1 MISAKRR
8 AFTLVELL
16 VVIAIIGILIAML
29 LPAVQG
35 AREAARRSQCLQHL
49 AQLSGAVQNYEL
61 AHEVYPPGTI
71 DKQGPIHSIAKGD
84 HRNWI
89 VHILPYLD
97 EANAYRHIDQT
108 VGVYDPKNAA
118 VRALTIRALECP
130 SEALDSQDVPA
141 SNYAA
146 VHHDVEAPIDANNH
160 GVFFLNSRIRL
171 DEITDG
177 TSHTLFLGEKLVE
190 PDDLGWMSGTRATL
204 RNTGTALNTGLPS
217 TSFWIPP
224 PSDSGENSDAG
235 ATGGSAEA
243 NQPQALAA
251 TPPAQPA
258 AVAQPKVAADAA
270 PSSDPTL
277 VVGGFISHH
286 AGGVNFAFGDGSV
299 RFVPDTISMSVLQQL
314 AHRSDGKLLP
324 KTPDF

>member
-141 SNYAA
+141 SN
-146 VHHDVEAPIDANNH
+146 
-160 GVFFLNSRIRL
+160 
-171 DEITDG
+171 
-177 TSHTLFLGEKLVE
+177 
-190 PDDLGWMSGTRATL
+190 
-204 RNTGTALNTGLPS
+204 
-217 TSFWIPP
+217 
-224 PSDSGENSDAG
+224 
-235 ATGGSAEA
+235 
-243 NQPQALAA
+243 
-251 TPPAQPA
+251 
-258 AVAQPKVAADAA
+258 
-270 PSSDPTL
+270 
-277 VVGGFISHH
+277 
-286 AGGVNFAFGDGSV
+286 
-299 RFVPDTISMSVLQQL
+299 
-314 AHRSDGKLLP
+314 
-324 KTPDF
+324 

>member
-108 VGVYDPKNAA
+108 VFSAK
-118 VRALTIRALECP
+118 
-130 SEALDSQDVPA
+130 
-141 SNYAA
+141 
-146 VHHDVEAPIDANNH
+146 
-160 GVFFLNSRIRL
+160 
-171 DEITDG
+171 
-177 TSHTLFLGEKLVE
+177 
-190 PDDLGWMSGTRATL
+190 
-204 RNTGTALNTGLPS
+204 RNGGL
-217 TSFWIPP
+217 
-224 PSDSGENSDAG
+224 
-235 ATGGSAEA
+235 
-243 NQPQALAA
+243 
-251 TPPAQPA
+251 
-258 AVAQPKVAADAA
+258 
-270 PSSDPTL
+270 
-277 VVGGFISHH
+277 
-286 AGGVNFAFGDGSV
+286 
-299 RFVPDTISMSVLQQL
+299 
-314 AHRSDGKLLP
+314 
-324 KTPDF
+324 